1 MSADLYDEPP
11 YSAELNARL
20 DEVVAEEAAAVEA
33 VNPADFL
40 PQMLDVTLPQ
50 RNSISELDHPVRV
63 SRDFFV
69 NAVNAAWVL
78 HLRGESVSAARIQ
91 ASLPNAFSVSDL
103 PLLDSVVLSEKF
115 RVALL
120 SRGIEPGR
128 NVADGLSAEMVACIR
143 ALTGP
148 EEGLS
153 VRQRLRGAGVT
164 WEQYQGWLNFGPFRE
179 TLTKS
184 SERGLRSSVALA
196 NAKLL
201 ENVDSGDLKAIQ
213 YVHELTG
220 YFTPGKQQQLDAQQM
235 VRDVMSVVL
244 RRVTDTDTLMAL
256 AADFRVL
263 QEQLSA
269 GVDPSRPQGVVVS
282 SFGEEP
288 VILDELEG
296 VPNGEHNNP

>member
-1 MSADLYDEPP
+1 MSADLNDEPP
-11 YSAELNARL
+11 FSAELNARL
-20 DEVVAEEAAAVEA
+20 DEVLDEEQAAIEA
-33 VNPADFL
+33 VNVADFL
-40 PQMLDVTLPQ
+40 PQALDVTLPS
-50 RNSISELDHPVRV
+50 RDLSAGLDYPVRV

-91 ASLPNAFSVSDL
+91 SALPNVFSGDDL
-103 PLLDSVVLSEKF
+103 SLLDSVVLSEKF
-115 RVALL
+115 RLAMLA
-120 SRGIEPGR
+120 RGIEPGR
-128 NVADGLSAEMVACIR
+128 DVVDGLSPEMVACIR

-148 EEGLS
+148 EEGLT

-164 WEQYQGWLNFGPFRE
+164 WDQYQGWLNFGPFRE
-179 TLTKS
+179 ALTKA

-201 ENVDSGDLKAIQ
+201 ENVDAGDLKAIQ

-244 RRVTDTDTLMAL
+244 RRVTDADTLMAL
-256 AADFRVL
+256 ASDFRVL
-263 QEQLSA
+263 QEQMLI
-269 GVDPSRPQGVVVS
+269 GNNDPSRPQGAVVAG
-282 SFGEEP
+282 FGEEP

-296 VPNGEHNNP
+296 VADVDL

>member
-1 MSADLYDEPP
+1 MSADLNDEPP
-11 YSAELNARL
+11 FSAELNARL
-20 DEVVAEEAAAVEA
+20 DEVLEEESRAIEA
-33 VNPADFL
+33 VDVADFL
-40 PQMLDVTLPQ
+40 PKTLDVTLPA
-50 RNSISELDHPVRV
+50 RNVDSELDHPVRV
-63 SRDFFV
+63 SREFFV

-78 HLRGESVSAARIQ
+78 HLRGESISAARIQ
-91 ASLPNAFSVSDL
+91 ASLPNVFSESDL
-103 PLLDSVVLSEKF
+103 VLLDSVVLSEKF
-115 RVALL
+115 RLAML

-128 NVADGLSAEMVACIR
+128 DVADGLSAEMVACIR

-148 EEGLS
+148 EEGLT

-179 TLTKS
+179 ALTKS
-184 SERGLRSSVALA
+184 SERGLRSSVAIA

-201 ENVDSGDLKAIQ
+201 ENVDAGDLKAIQ

-244 RRVTDTDTLMAL
+244 RRVTDADTLMAL
-256 AADFRVL
+256 AGDFRVL
-263 QEQLSA
+263 QEQMLL
-269 GVDPSRPQGVVVS
+269 GGNDPSRPQGVVVS
-282 SFGEEP
+282 GFGEEP

-296 VPNGEHNNP
+296 VADVNL

>member
-1 MSADLYDEPP
+1 MSADLNDQPP
-11 YSAELNARL
+11 FSAELNARL
-20 DEVVAEEAAAVEA
+20 DEVVAEESAAINAVD
-33 VNPADFL
+33 VADFL
-40 PQMLDVTLPQ
+40 PKTLDVTLPS
-50 RNSISELDHPVRV
+50 RDSSSELDHPVRV

-78 HLRGESVSAARIQ
+78 HLRGESISAARIQ
-91 ASLPNAFSVSDL
+91 ASLPNVFSEKDL

-115 RVALL
+115 RLAML

-128 NVADGLSAEMVACIR
+128 DVADGLSAEMVACIR

-148 EEGLS
+148 EEGLT

-179 TLTKS
+179 ALTKS
-184 SERGLRSSVALA
+184 SERGLRSSVAIA

-201 ENVDSGDLKAIQ
+201 ENVDAGDLKAIQ

-244 RRVTDTDTLMAL
+244 RRVTDADTLMAL
-256 AADFRVL
+256 ASDFRVL
-263 QEQLSA
+263 QEQMLL
-269 GVDPSRPQGVVVS
+269 GNNDPSRPQGVAVS
-282 SFGEEP
+282 GFGEEP
-288 VILDELEG
+288 VILNELEG
-296 VPNGEHNNP
+296 VADVDL

>member
-1 MSADLYDEPP
+1 MSADLNDEPP
-11 YSAELNARL
+11 FSANLNARL
-20 DEVVAEEAAAVEA
+20 DEVVAEESAAIHAVD
-33 VNPADFL
+33 VADFL
-40 PQMLDVTLPQ
+40 PKALDVVLPSRDQ
-50 RNSISELDHPVRV
+50 SSGLDYPVRA

-91 ASLPNAFSVSDL
+91 SALPNVFSVADL

-120 SRGIEPGR
+120 ARGIEPGR
-128 NVADGLSAEMVACIR
+128 DVADGLSSDMVACIR

-179 TLTKS
+179 ALTKS

-201 ENVDSGDLKAIQ
+201 ENIDSGDLKAIQ

-244 RRVTDTDTLMAL
+244 RRVTDADTLMAL

-263 QEQLSA
+263 QEQMQVGSA
-269 GVDPSRPQGVVVS
+269 DPSRPQGVSVAG
-282 SFGEEP
+282 FGEEP

-296 VPNGEHNNP
+296 VADVNL